1 MKKTSKILTFVA
13 ILTALAALLGW
24 YFYPKDNSPQAGI
37 QDYTASG
44 FLGEPENSI
53 DVVILG
59 DSIPLCAFSPQTI
72 ARDTGISS
80 YVCATTGQTLPK
92 SETLLREFLAH
103 QSPKLV
109 ILEAN
114 HFYKEFT
121 DLDAATEAVYRAV
134 PLLRYHDNW
143 KFLKPAQALSPV
155 HYTVQLPERGYYEKD
170 GIVPGENGDYM
181 SSFQGIAELSAPAK
195 RIVQTLSDLCQKQGA
210 TLLLLSA
217 PSAANWNNASHNA
230 VEALAQDLGITYAD
244 MNLEDVGIDWTLDTP
259 DAGDHLNGTGA
270 QKASRWLGQYLLH
283 TGLWADRKELPD

>member
-1 MKKTSKILTFVA
+1 MKNTSKILTFAALLIV
-13 ILTALAALLGW
+13 LAALLGW
-24 YFYPKDNSPQAGI
+24 YFYPKNNSPEAGI

-59 DSIPLCAFSPQTI
+59 DSIPLCAFSPQI
-72 ARDTGISS
+72 IDGEAGISS

-92 SETLLREFLAH
+92 SETFLREFLAH

-114 HFYKEFT
+114 HLYKEFT
-121 DLDAATEAVYRAV
+121 GLDAATEAVYRAV

-143 KFLKPAQALSPV
+143 KFLKPSQALSPV
-155 HYTVQLPERGYYEKD
+155 HYTVQLPEKGYYEKK
-170 GIVPGENGDYM
+170 GIVPGENTDYM
-181 SSFQGIAELSAPAK
+181 SSFQGFAEIPAGAKGIVRSLSA
-195 RIVQTLSDLCQKQGA
+195 LCRKEGA
-210 TLLLLSA
+210 QLLLLSA

-230 VEALAQDLGITYAD
+230 VAALAEELGISYVD
-244 MNLEDVGIDWTLDTP
+244 MNLEDLSIDWTLDTP

-270 QKASRWLGQYLLH
+270 QKASRWLGDYLSQ
-283 TGLWADRKELPD
+283 TGLFF